1 MKPTDILSHE
11 HRVIEQ
17 VLDCLEQMADR
28 YDTQGT
34 LNLSDA
40 QDAIAFFRTFA
51 DECHHGKEEAHLFPA
66 LEAKGFPRTGG
77 PTGVMLSEHT
87 QGRAFVRGM
96 SAALDAV
103 AGGEADAA
111 GRFVQNARGYIELL
125 RQHIHKEDHCLFT
138 MVNQVFTDA
147 DQQRL
152 REAFASV
159 ESEHMGVGTHE
170 KYLRLAHDL
179 AERYGVARQV
189 CHEEGHDP
197 GVLGA
202 LATCSHN
209 ARENT
214 TAAGGTVPSVSAAA
228 ARQACACG
236 H

>member
-1 MKPTDILSHE
+1 
-11 HRVIEQ
+11 
-17 VLDCLEQMADR
+17 MADR

-40 QDAIAFFRTFA
+40 QDAIAFFRTFT

-103 AGGEADAA
+103 AGGQADAA
-111 GRFVQNARGYIELL
+111 AKFVQNARGYIDLL

-152 REAFASV
+152 REAFAHV

-179 AERYGVARQV
+179 AERYGVAR
-189 CHEEGHDP
+189 P

-202 LATCSHN
+202 LATCSHD

-214 TAAGGTVPSVSAAA
+214 TEPTIAVPSVSAAA
-228 ARQACACG
+228 AGQACACG